1 MDFPCFST
9 LLNARPDAT
18 SLAGRV
24 LGALLQS
31 ARKDASTACAKAAAE
46 PLLTGTAT
54 LANKAGEDPSKS
66 AEEVYQRQRHGRY
79 VIITDVDGQEVAIGP
94 YPDERAAGAQLRH
107 LVSPA
112 RIVAL
117 LSGSDHRL
125 GREVN

>member
-31 ARKDASTACAKAAAE
+31 ARKDASTACTKAAAE